1 MNNKNII
8 SVLGVCGSGTVSSTL
23 LADRVKEILE
33 ERKIRVKATG
43 VMPQMVKDY
52 VDRGGIDIVVT
63 TSPIPGEIKVPVIK
77 GVPLLTGIGEDEC
90 IQEIVDAVSKIL
102 EEKEKAA

>member
-1 MNNKNII
+1 MNKTVI

-23 LADRVKEILE
+23 LADKVKEILE
-33 ERKIRVKATG
+33 ERKIRVKAMG

-63 TSPIPGEIKVPVIK
+63 TSPIPGEVKVPVIK
-77 GVPLLTGIGEDEC
+77 GVPLLTGIGEEDC
-90 IQEIVDAVSKIL
+90 IKEIVDTVYKIIA
-102 EEKEKAA
+102 EKEKAQ